1 MPTNLLVDFDWA
13 RREGNAFAETLHSPG
28 DGAVQRDLHILAV
41 HGVEAE
47 RRQIVGGYAAT
58 GTRTC
63 NKSPAKLKHHSFFV
77 HGVLSLVAERA
88 LYHLSPGKN
97 KSAQFPTHESE

>member
-47 RRQIVGGYAAT
+47 RR
-58 GTRTC
+58 
-63 NKSPAKLKHHSFFV
+63 
-77 HGVLSLVAERA
+77 
-88 LYHLSPGKN
+88 
-97 KSAQFPTHESE
+97 